1 MWSLLR
7 KLSLLISI
15 YSQLPI
21 RSLGTSSSE
30 IIECKE
36 CGMQLIHMLEH
47 SYFSTDFTTP
57 YSWGLIPL
65 LQIGKAHMMAYLT
78 YLSDLIFMSDI
89 DTEQEKLFRERYAEE
104 LRKKKQQDTYH
115 YRGNNELVEERVKVN
130 QQQLKTPGRRG
141 EKIKQE
147 EIDKEIVRRDMIKN
161 KRIPARV
168 LVLES
173 AELYPK
179 EM

>member
-1 MWSLLR
+1 
-7 KLSLLISI
+7 
-15 YSQLPI
+15 
-21 RSLGTSSSE
+21 
-30 IIECKE
+30 
-36 CGMQLIHMLEH
+36 
-47 SYFSTDFTTP
+47 
-57 YSWGLIPL
+57 
-65 LQIGKAHMMAYLT
+65 MMAYLT

-115 YRGNNELVEERVKVN
+115 YRGNNELVEERLKVN
-130 QQQLKTPGRRG
+130 QQEQKTPGRRG

-147 EIDKEIVRRDMIKN
+147 EINKEIVRRDMIKN

-173 AELYPK
+173 PRSYSK